1 MRIAMV
7 VTGGLHPSGREQVV
21 PSLLALFSRL
31 ARDHEVHA
39 FALRH
44 LRQASTYDLL
54 GFTVNDLG
62 RPSAP
67 LGWTQWAQERALRK
81 AMSASG
87 PFDLVHGFWGVPA
100 GLLAAR
106 VGRHFGIPSIVTSC
120 AAWPSQRA
128 TPTPRCVT
136 T

>member
-87 PFDLVHGFWGVPA
+87 PVRSGPR
-100 GLLAAR
+100 LL
-106 VGRHFGIPSIVTSC
+106 G
-120 AAWPSQRA
+120 
-128 TPTPRCVT
+128 
-136 T
+136 